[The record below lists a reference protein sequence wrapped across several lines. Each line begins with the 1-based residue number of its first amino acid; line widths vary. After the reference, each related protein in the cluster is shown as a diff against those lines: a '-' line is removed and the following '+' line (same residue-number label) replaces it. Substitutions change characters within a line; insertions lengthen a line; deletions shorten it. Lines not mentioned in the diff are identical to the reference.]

1 MDSQNLNIV
10 ILAAG
15 AGTRMHS
22 QTPKVL
28 HELSGKPILQHV
40 IETALKSNPARLII
54 VYGHGGELVK
64 STINNICP
72 HVDIIWVKQ
81 EEQLGTGH
89 ALKEALPNITA
100 NGKTLI
106 LYGDAPLISPHTLD
120 VMAKQHNNN
129 IIILTA
135 ILQDPYGYGRIIRDT
150 HQHISMIVEEKD
162 ATSIQK
168 EIREV
173 NSGVYIF
180 PNQMLPEWL
189 NSISNNNAQNEYYL
203 TDVIKI
209 AHTEGVEIQSVTAHH
224 EYEIFG
230 INNKTQLESL
240 ERICNH
246 INVGVLLEK
255 GVTIK
260 DKSRVE
266 IRGDVTMGQDCV
278 IDVNCVFEGRVIIG
292 NNVIINAGCILK
304 NVTIKDNVNIKPY
317 SVIEGAVIEDNCQIG
332 PFARIRPET
341 VLQADAH
348 IGNFVEVKK
357 SMVGANSKINH
368 LTYIGDSQIGAH
380 VNVGAGS
387 VTCNYDGT
395 NKHQTII
402 EDDAFIGSGTMMV
415 APVTIGTGAI
425 IGAGSVITKNAP
437 ADELTLTRARQTT
450 IIGWKKKQ
458 R

>member
-203 TDVIKI
+203 PDMVK
-209 AHTEGVEIQSVTAHH
+209 VCNSQNLKTASL
-224 EYEIFG
+224 ILS
-230 INNKTQLESL
+230 NSLESTGVNSPEDLKYL
-240 ERICNH
+240 ETLI
-246 INVGVLLEK
+246 
-255 GVTIK
+255 
-260 DKSRVE
+260 S
-266 IRGDVTMGQDCV
+266 
-278 IDVNCVFEGRVIIG
+278 EGR
-292 NNVIINAGCILK
+292 L
-304 NVTIKDNVNIKPY
+304 
-317 SVIEGAVIEDNCQIG
+317 
-332 PFARIRPET
+332 T
-341 VLQADAH
+341 V
-348 IGNFVEVKK
+348 
-357 SMVGANSKINH
+357 
-368 LTYIGDSQIGAH
+368 
-380 VNVGAGS
+380 
-387 VTCNYDGT
+387 
-395 NKHQTII
+395 
-402 EDDAFIGSGTMMV
+402 
-415 APVTIGTGAI
+415 
-425 IGAGSVITKNAP
+425 
-437 ADELTLTRARQTT
+437 
-450 IIGWKKKQ
+450 
-458 R
+458 